1 VPLPFFADANA
12 PLWHAAIGYEV
23 SGIVGIVAVG
33 GVVYLVARMLRRADG
48 IDDTVSSVSEGARP

>member
-1 VPLPFFADANA
+1 
-12 PLWHAAIGYEV
+12 
-23 SGIVGIVAVG
+23 VAVG